1 MPGTLGTLWHTSNFQ
16 PSSNFQLPTKFH
28 HHPWCWGRATWI
40 VEADWYAVHQD
51 ADWFHV
57 SEPTCQ
63 VQEIVTCPQKIYTCV
78 NIINLNNRFE
88 FDFVVIDCFFF
99 NGELVCWIYWVGW
112 AFMAICAQNL
122 PGYLVRRQSLSYIY
136 VYIDKLTWIISSSYW
151 LCPRKWIL
159 EFQGTLSREKREEL
173 AAERASHD
181 FEMVRKYED
190 RAGKTRVWD
199 SELVSKFK
207 NNWLYVPESNYF
219 GNENTSSTM
228 SWVLLRHKSFF

>member
-1 MPGTLGTLWHTSNFQ
+1 MLAVLDFVFWLSYAQRYPFIGWSHGLQTSMVWTGVNIPAFSLFDVNMGKHTRDFGHTSNFQ

-88 FDFVVIDCFFF
+88 FDFVVIDCFFQ
-99 NGELVCWIYWVGW
+99 WWVSLL
-112 AFMAICAQNL
+112 NL
-122 PGYLVRRQSLSYIY
+122 LS
-136 VYIDKLTWIISSSYW
+136 W
-151 LCPRKWIL
+151 LGLYGHMCPKPSWL
-159 EFQGTLSREKREEL
+159 LGTP
-173 AAERASHD
+173 
-181 FEMVRKYED
+181 
-190 RAGKTRVWD
+190 
-199 SELVSKFK
+199 
-207 NNWLYVPESNYF
+207 PES
-219 GNENTSSTM
+219 
-228 SWVLLRHKSFF
+228 